1 MCCEAELPRLLSKE
15 SHVQGQ
21 HVHGP
26 GPSMAGQI
34 LFASKVTGLDR
45 RIDPGVPQ
53 RLGVPNGPGERNDAA
68 EPNSLG
74 DGNDFVDYSASPTV
88 EVGGGGAHDRRA
100 VLVRIASRP

>member
-1 MCCEAELPRLLSKE
+1 
-15 SHVQGQ
+15 
-21 HVHGP
+21 
-26 GPSMAGQI
+26 MAGRI
-34 LFASKVTGLDR
+34 SFASAFTGLDR

-88 EVGGGGAHDRRA
+88 EAGGRTTDMLCWCA
-100 VLVRIASRP
+100 